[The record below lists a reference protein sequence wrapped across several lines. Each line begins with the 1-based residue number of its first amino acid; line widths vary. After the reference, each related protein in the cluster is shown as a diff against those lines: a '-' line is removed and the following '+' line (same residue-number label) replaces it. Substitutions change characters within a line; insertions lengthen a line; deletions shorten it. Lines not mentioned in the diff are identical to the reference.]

1 MSKNNFNGIIFPPN
15 VVHTFLHT
23 YIHTVLPY
31 RDDLFLRYK
40 MGPPN
45 NAMPK
50 VSEYDDTDAPAAKG
64 VNNSSH
70 NNQSKYSSNVDPLAD
85 ILGLL
90 SSRAYIHTYV
100 HT

>member
-1 MSKNNFNGIIFPPN
+1 
-15 VVHTFLHT
+15 
-23 YIHTVLPY
+23 
-31 RDDLFLRYK
+31 

-64 VNNSSH
+64 VSNSSH

-90 SSRAYIHTYV
+90 SSRAYIHTYI
-100 HT
+100 HTYLHIHT